1 MPVPVATSSTR
12 SSGCAPTD
20 STRARRH
27 RGSWPRDRRVATRSY
42 DTAMPANRPRAW
54 RERAETTVSPDGVAL
69 VIDIASAGAAILM
82 ATLSDQA
89 GRSNAVR
96 GILLEDRER
105 QPQGRQ
111 HQSHP
116 QGRGR
121 EDQGKGG
128 GGRRRRVQVDVRV
141 DDERP
146 LGYRP
151 C

>member
-12 SSGCAPTD
+12 SSGCAATD

-82 ATLSDQA
+82 ANLSDQA

-116 QGRGR
+116 RDPRAILAGAGA
-121 EDQGKGG
+121 DG
-128 GGRRRRVQVDVRV
+128 
-141 DDERP
+141 
-146 LGYRP
+146 
-151 C
+151 

>member
-42 DTAMPANRPRAW
+42 DTAMPANRLRAW
-54 RERAETTVSPDGVAL
+54 RERAEATVSPDGVAL

-82 ATLSDQA
+82 ANLSDHA
-89 GRSNAVR
+89 GRSNAGR
-96 GILLEDRER
+96 GVLLEDADPL
-105 QPQGRQ
+105 PQARQ

-116 QGRGR
+116 IPKGRSRG
-121 EDQGKGG
+121 
-128 GGRRRRVQVDVRV
+128 
-141 DDERP
+141 P
-146 LGYRP
+146 A
-151 C
+151 